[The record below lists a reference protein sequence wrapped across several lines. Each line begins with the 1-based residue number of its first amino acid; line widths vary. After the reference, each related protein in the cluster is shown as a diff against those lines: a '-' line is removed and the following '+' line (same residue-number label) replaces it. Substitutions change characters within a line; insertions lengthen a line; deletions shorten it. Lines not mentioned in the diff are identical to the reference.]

1 MGSSCFANDPVFQW
15 VSPLGRGILKKKKNR
30 GTIHFNGEYCNVDL
44 LCRTVH
50 SANQLCIYGAVTK
63 WPGNKPGTHSR
74 EASQSRLESA
84 RKTSPEIQIKQEELK
99 SLVDIPMLE
108 GSTFVLTLFESCE
121 PCPAGFEDSKHT
133 SLRLSSCARNEEL
146 LFTMS
151 EL

>member
-1 MGSSCFANDPVFQW
+1 MGSSCFTNDLVFQW
-15 VSPLGRGILKKKKNR
+15 VSPLGRGILEKKNNR
-30 GTIHFNGEYCNVDL
+30 GTIHFNGEYCSVDL

-63 WPGNKPGTHSR
+63 WPGNKPGKHSR

-121 PCPAGFEDSKHT
+121 PCPAGFEDPKHT